1 MSNVLSLVRVRE
13 ERTVGARERLSA
25 AQGLELPKNPYIYG
39 ATYTAVLLEFQW
51 RQFDEFL
58 DAFEVDP
65 TRDVTWER
73 LVDVWAYLSGQI
85 WQHMKAYFKDRGLY
99 EATTSSLAP
108 KLRAYLD
115 ALGSGD
121 RTKAREL
128 ARQLNFW
135 TTAPSLDRAFES
147 KKPLDEGF

>member
-1 MSNVLSLVRVRE
+1 MSNVVSLVRARE
-13 ERTVGARERLSA
+13 ERTDGVRERLSA
-25 AQGLELPKNPYIYG
+25 AQGLELPKNPYIDKD
-39 ATYTAVLLEFQW
+39 TNMAVLLEFQW

-73 LVDVWAYLSGQI
+73 LIDVWAYLSGTI
-85 WQHMKAYFKDRGLY
+85 WQHMKAYFEGRSLY
-99 EATTSSLAP
+99 EAVTKGLDP

-121 RTKAREL
+121 RARARDL
-128 ARQLNFW
+128 ARQLDFW
-135 TTAPSLDRAFES
+135 SMALSLDNS
-147 KKPLDEGF
+147 I